1 MSGGGNRQGNP
12 SETIE
17 GKQVAILGNS
27 RSDCS
32 TTTLCNKN
40 NSSPLAMSLA
50 SAVRG
55 VCVVPIVTH
64 RLQAA
69 CIGRKLS
76 HVKSNAKGKAIII
89 QDSRSGEVDRMNIED
104 SCRPFLSNVAWL
116 NMILPV
122 HCCDGW
128 GEGKLRAASV
138 LLGGEAPS
146 ILESEGA
153 SFLLATCPS
162 SQRQQKI
169 ILHRYPYLICAIR
182 AFCAPTTIYSL
193 QLHAKSEMRCW
204 NEDFEREKELRCTER
219 GVKICV
225 VFPTYATYYALPL
238 FSVHQPIIAALNR
251 LSSSTEAD

>member
-17 GKQVAILGNS
+17 GKWVAILGNS

-32 TTTLCNKN
+32 TTTLCNGN

-55 VCVVPIVTH
+55 VRVVSIVTH

-104 SCRPFLSNVAWL
+104 SCRLFLSNVALL
-116 NMILPV
+116 NTILPV

-128 GEGKLRAASV
+128 GKENCEQLRFCLGERRRAS
-138 LLGGEAPS
+138 LSQRGPA
-146 ILESEGA
+146 
-153 SFLLATCPS
+153 FLLATCPS
-162 SQRQQKI
+162 SQREKKLSSI
-169 ILHRYPYLICAIR
+169 DIHILICAFR

-193 QLHAKSEMRCW
+193 QLHAQGENAW
-204 NEDFEREKELRCTER
+204 WE
-219 GVKICV
+219 
-225 VFPTYATYYALPL
+225 
-238 FSVHQPIIAALNR
+238 
-251 LSSSTEAD
+251 

>member
-17 GKQVAILGNS
+17 GKWVAILGNS

-32 TTTLCNKN
+32 TTTLCNGK

-50 SAVRG
+50 SAVRS
-55 VCVVPIVTH
+55 VRVVSIVTH

-104 SCRPFLSNVAWL
+104 SCRLFLSNVALL
-116 NMILPV
+116 NTILPV

-153 SFLLATCPS
+153 SFLVGHLSVISARKKFILYRCPYFNMRFS
-162 SQRQQKI
+162 S
-169 ILHRYPYLICAIR
+169 ILRSYYDIQL
-182 AFCAPTTIYSL
+182 TITR
-193 QLHAKSEMRCW
+193 KR
-204 NEDFEREKELRCTER
+204 
-219 GVKICV
+219 
-225 VFPTYATYYALPL
+225 
-238 FSVHQPIIAALNR
+238 
-251 LSSSTEAD
+251 